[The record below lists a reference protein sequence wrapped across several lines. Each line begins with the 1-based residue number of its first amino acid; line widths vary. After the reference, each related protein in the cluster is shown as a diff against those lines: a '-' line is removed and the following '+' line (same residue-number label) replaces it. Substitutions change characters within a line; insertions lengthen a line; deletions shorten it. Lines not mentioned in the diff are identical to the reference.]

1 MRLAKASAVA
11 GAAALLISAIT
22 ALPAAQAQ
30 QDADKKVAG
39 GGITVKGW
47 QGRVDTG
54 NRQGLTINDSKLAP
68 EGTAWRLM
76 TGAAAL
82 YWSPA
87 NAGKGDFSVKATFT
101 EPKQS
106 YNHPHPYGVF
116 IGGKGLDTETP
127 QALYCAAY
135 RNGNYI
141 VRGFSG
147 GKVFQVVGKPVPND
161 AVKKAESPEAQV
173 VQDVSMSVRGDKVEC
188 TINGTSVWS
197 AAKADVTGDGK
208 LESTDGVT
216 GIRVSHNS
224 DALVT
229 NFAVGK

>member
-11 GAAALLISAIT
+11 GAAALLISAMAAMPT
-22 ALPAAQAQ
+22 AQAQ

-47 QGRVDTG
+47 QGRVDSG
-54 NRQGLTINDSKLAP
+54 NRQNLTITDSKLAP
-68 EGTAWRLM
+68 EGQAMRLM
-76 TGAAAL
+76 TGAAGL
-82 YWSPA
+82 YWNPA
-87 NAGKGDFSVKATFT
+87 NMGKGDFSVKATFD
-101 EPKQS
+101 EPKQP

-116 IGGKGLDTETP
+116 IGGKGLDSETP

-147 GKVFQVVGKPVPND
+147 GKPFQVVGKPMPNE
-161 AVKKAESPEAQV
+161 AVKKAATPEEQV
-173 VQDVSMSVRGDKVEC
+173 VQDVSLAVRGDKVEC
-188 TINGTSVWS
+188 TVNGTSVWS
-197 AAKADVTGDGK
+197 AAKADVVGAGK
-208 LESTDGVT
+208 LDSTDGMT

-224 DALVT
+224 DAIVS

>member
-11 GAAALLISAIT
+11 GAAALLISAMT
-22 ALPAAQAQ
+22 ALPAARAQ

-39 GGITVKGW
+39 GGVTVKGW

-54 NRQGLTINDSKLAP
+54 NKQGLTINDSKLAP
-68 EGTAWRLM
+68 EGAGWRLM
-76 TGAAAL
+76 TGAAGL

-87 NAGKGDFSVKATFT
+87 NAGKGDYSVKATFT
-101 EPKQS
+101 EPKQP

-116 IGGKGLDTETP
+116 IGGKGLDTDTP
-127 QALYCAAY
+127 QALYCVAY

-147 GKVFQVVGKPVPND
+147 GKVFPVVGKPTPNE
-161 AVKKAESPEAQV
+161 AVKKAESPESQV
-173 VQDVSMSVRGDKVEC
+173 VQDVAMSVRGDKVEC
-188 TINGTSVWS
+188 TVNGTSVWS

-208 LESTDGVT
+208 LDSTDGIT

-224 DALVT
+224 DAIVT

>member
-76 TGAAAL
+76 TGAEGL

>member
-1 MRLAKASAVA
+1 MRLAKASALA
-11 GAAALLISAIT
+11 GAAALLISAMT

-68 EGTAWRLM
+68 EGNAWRLM
-76 TGAAAL
+76 TGAAGL

-101 EPKQS
+101 EPKQA

-197 AAKADVTGDGK
+197 AAKADVMGDGK
-208 LESTDGVT
+208 LDSTDGVT

>member
-11 GAAALLISAIT
+11 GAAALLISAMT

-54 NRQGLTINDSKLAP
+54 NRQGLTITDSKFAP
-68 EGTAWRLM
+68 EGSGLRLM
-76 TGAAAL
+76 TGAAGL

-87 NAGKGDFSVKATFT
+87 NAGKGDYSVKATFN
-101 EPKQS
+101 EPKQP

-116 IGGKGLDTETP
+116 IGGKGLDSDTP

-147 GKVFQVVGKPVPND
+147 GKLFAVVQKPMPNE
-161 AVKKAESPEAQV
+161 AVKKAESPEA
-173 VQDVSMSVRGDKVEC
+173 R
-188 TINGTSVWS
+188 
-197 AAKADVTGDGK
+197 
-208 LESTDGVT
+208 
-216 GIRVSHNS
+216 
-224 DALVT
+224 
-229 NFAVGK
+229 

>member
-68 EGTAWRLM
+68 EGNAWRLM

-197 AAKADVTGDGK
+197 AAKADVMGDGK
-208 LESTDGVT
+208 LDSTDGVT

>member
-11 GAAALLISAIT
+11 GAAAMLVYAMT
-22 ALPAAQAQ
+22 AVPTAQPQ

-47 QGRVDTG
+47 QGRVDSG
-54 NRQGLTINDSKLAP
+54 NRQNLAITDSKLAP
-68 EGTAWRLM
+68 EGSAMRLM

-82 YWSPA
+82 YWNPA
-87 NAGKGDFSVKATFT
+87 NMGKGDFSVKATFD

-116 IGGKGLDTETP
+116 IGGKGLDGDAP

-135 RNGNYI
+135 RSGNFI

-147 GKVFQVVGKPVPND
+147 GKPFGIVQKPTPND
-161 AVKKAESPEAQV
+161 AIAKGAADAPVKQEV
-173 VQDVSMSVRGDKVEC
+173 TLRVSGDKVEC
-188 TINGTSVWS
+188 TVNGTSVWS
-197 AAKADVTGDGK
+197 AAKADVVGEGK
-208 LESTDGVT
+208 LDSTDGVT

-224 DALVT
+224 DALVS

>member
-11 GAAALLISAIT
+11 GAAALLISAMAAMPT
-22 ALPAAQAQ
+22 AQAQ

-47 QGRVDTG
+47 QGRVDSG
-54 NRQGLTINDSKLAP
+54 NRQNLTITDSKLAP
-68 EGTAWRLM
+68 EGQAMRLM
-76 TGAAAL
+76 TGAAGL
-82 YWSPA
+82 YWNPA
-87 NAGKGDFSVKATFT
+87 NVGKGDFSVKATFD
-101 EPKQS
+101 EPKQP

-116 IGGKGLDTETP
+116 IGGKGLDGDQP

-135 RNGNYI
+135 RSGNFI

-147 GKVFQVVGKPVPND
+147 GKPFQVVGKPMPNE
-161 AVKKAESPEAQV
+161 AVKKAATPEELV
-173 VQDVSMSVRGDKVEC
+173 VQDVSLAVRGDKVEC
-188 TINGTSVWS
+188 TVNGTSVWS
-197 AAKADVTGDGK
+197 AAKADVVGAGK
-208 LESTDGVT
+208 LDSTDGMT

-224 DALVT
+224 DAIVS